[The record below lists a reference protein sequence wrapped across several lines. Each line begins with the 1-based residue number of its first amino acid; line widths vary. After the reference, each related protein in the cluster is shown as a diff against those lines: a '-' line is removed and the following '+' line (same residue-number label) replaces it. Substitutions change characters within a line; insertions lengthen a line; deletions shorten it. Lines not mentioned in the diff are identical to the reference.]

1 MFLAVFSGAQPVT
14 AGDVLHPAYDLVECQ
29 RKYQL
34 ALGVMTGTE
43 ASAADLK
50 AAAAMLVT
58 AVADI
63 EVLVTII
70 DDAVAERLKPQ
81 RTGPDKVVQVIEAD
95 TAATAASPARMQP
108 DQLAP
113 VPLHTESIG
122 EIAARMADLWERAVA
137 RGSEP
142 ICTPQPET
150 HQLVEL
156 CTGYDYLAAEIES
169 GRRTLPGM

>member
-14 AGDVLHPAYDLVECQ
+14 AGDILHPAYDLVECQ
-29 RKYQL
+29 REYRL
-34 ALGVMTGTE
+34 ALGVMAGAE

-50 AAAAMLVT
+50 AAVAMLVT

-70 DDAVAERLKPQ
+70 DDAVAERLKLH
-81 RTGPDKVVQVIEAD
+81 RTGSDKVVQVIEAD
-95 TAATAASPARMQP
+95 TAALSESVQP
-108 DQLAP
+108 DRLAP

-137 RGSEP
+137 KGSEP
-142 ICTPQPET
+142 TCTPQLET
-150 HQLVEL
+150 QQLVEL
-156 CTGYDYLAAEIES
+156 CAGYDCLAAEIES
-169 GRRTLPGM
+169 GRRLLPGM